1 MESSKDFGKK
11 EGRVIQVNEGELKK
25 HVSEI
30 VRESVEETLNG
41 LLEAEADQLCQARRY
56 ERNAERASTRAGHYT
71 RSLQTAAGEVKLKM
85 PKLRN
90 LPFETAIIER
100 YRRRESSVEE
110 ALVEMYLAGV
120 SVRRVE
126 DITEALWGSRVSSST
141 ISELNQKIYKNIEEW
156 RNSPLEAVY
165 PYMFVDGIWLKRSR
179 GGVVQSVSVLVAIGV
194 NKEGYREILGV
205 AEGSRE
211 DAESWRTFF
220 RYLKQRGLQRVRLIV
235 SDKSTGILDAIGD
248 FFPESRWQRCVVHF
262 YRNVLNAVPTGK
274 SKTVSAMLKAVH
286 AQEDKESARQK
297 AEQVAAKLKAL
308 RLDKAARV
316 VEVGSEETFS
326 FYEFPSNHWRHIR
339 TNNPL
344 ERLNREIRRR
354 TRVVGNFPDGH
365 SALMLVAA
373 RLRYLA
379 GKKWGTERYLNM
391 KTFGELG

>member
-1 MESSKDFGKK
+1 MVWFCPLCLPLDIHRFIHKCPFPTKGIPSDGGYAFCFTS
-11 EGRVIQVNEGELKK
+11 
-25 HVSEI
+25 VSEKI
-30 VRESVEETLNG
+30 CNE
-41 LLEAEADQLCQARRY
+41 ARRY
-56 ERNAERASTRAGHYT
+56 ERNADRASARAGHYT
-71 RSLQTAAGEVKLKM
+71 RSLQTTSGEVTLKV

-90 LPFETAIIER
+90 LPFETTIIER

-126 DITEALWGSRVSSST
+126 DITEELWGSRISSST
-141 ISELNQKIYKNIEEW
+141 ISELNKKIYKNIEEW

-165 PYMFVDGIWLKRSR
+165 PYMFVDGIWLKRSW

-211 DAESWRTFF
+211 DAESWKNFF

-235 SDKSTGILDAIGD
+235 SDKSTGILEAIGD

-262 YRNVLNAVPTGK
+262 YRNVLNAAPVGK
-274 SKTVSAMLKAVH
+274 SKVITAMLKAIH
-286 AQEDKESARQK
+286 AQEDKESALQK
-297 AEQVAAKLKAL
+297 TEQVVTKLKAL
-308 RLDKAARV
+308 RLEKAARI
-316 VEVGSEETFS
+316 VEAGAEETFS
-326 FYEFPSNHWRHIR
+326 FCEFPSNHWRHIR